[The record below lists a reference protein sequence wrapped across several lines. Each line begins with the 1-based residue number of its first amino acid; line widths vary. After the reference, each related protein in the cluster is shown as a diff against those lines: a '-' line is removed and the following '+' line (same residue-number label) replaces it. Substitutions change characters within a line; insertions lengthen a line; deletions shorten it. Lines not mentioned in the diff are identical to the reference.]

1 MKNKREIKNLVVC
14 AGAIT
19 IIGGAI
25 AGGLVLYDS
34 HFDHTKEICPFVKD
48 LGVEH
53 QINKIKE
60 QSSYEVFTDASITFK
75 KHEVNYK
82 TVMKPC
88 YEYDGYDYIDEYGTI
103 APNYVMEMKP
113 EIIREDKYTPCT
125 IIALEDEIVM
135 VDPNKAEV
143 VKTLKLK

>member
-1 MKNKREIKNLVVC
+1 MRNKKGIKDLVVC

-25 AGGLVLYDS
+25 AGGLSLYDS
-34 HFDHTKEICPFVKD
+34 HFDHTEAICPFAKD
-48 LGVEH
+48 LGVER

-60 QSSYEVFTDASITFK
+60 QSSYEAFTNASITFR
-75 KHEVNYK
+75 KHEVNYM

-88 YEYDGYDYIDEYGTI
+88 YEYDGYDYVPEYGTI
-103 APNYVMEMKP
+103 SPNYVMEMKP
-113 EIIREDKYTPCT
+113 EVIREDKYTPCT

-143 VKTLKLK
+143 VKTLTLK